1 MAPPSLR
8 LRTFGGLAVERDGVP
23 LAGIAA
29 RRRPLVLLAYVASHG
44 DVGVSRDAAC
54 ALLWPES
61 DEERARN
68 SLKQAVFALRR
79 ELGAEVLV
87 TVATTLRVDRSLIAV
102 DVLDF
107 AEALDRDDLATA
119 EALYR
124 GPFFEHGTIAGLDT
138 LERWVSG
145 ERERMARAA
154 AQLFEGLA
162 ARLAAAG
169 DAEGAVIAW
178 RRRAALDPLSTRATE
193 GLMCAL
199 RDAGD
204 RTAALE
210 QFRVHAMLVRD
221 QLESEPDPTLS
232 ELAAQIRASLTP
244 STAMRAIS
252 ASIREAAPAS
262 APATLP
268 GEAAVAQAPTGEG
281 AVARPAG
288 PAAEPAAEPAALPDL
303 PEFLRGDGVGPP
315 VEWPLPPER
324 PWWQVRQSFLFR
336 ALLALCIAALA
347 PLSLWQHGNRVDAS
361 EAVGS
366 AMLVAVLPFTEGGAE
381 QDARASRMG
390 RGIADLVSVAL
401 HGAGEWQAVPSS
413 ALMADEALRR
423 TTTVDASTARAI
435 ARRFGAG
442 RYVLGDVVVDGAR
455 VHLSASLHGARG
467 EVLAQAN
474 ATANVGRL
482 DEAAERLVI
491 GLLERQ
497 LSAPA
502 DRVARVAVRSAA
514 SLAALKAWLA
524 GDALYRDHHYGEAV
538 AAFEE
543 AERRDPGFA
552 LAYYRHASAADLLG
566 DGAAADS
573 ATARAVRHMDGLP
586 DAERVLLLA
595 WRDARLGAVER
606 AEARYE
612 ALTDDLPDHP
622 EAWFRLGELQFHAN
636 PARGRSVTDA
646 RVAFERALAADPS
659 HGQAL
664 MYLARIAALEGRLG
678 HADSLVAR
686 ARAASAGGRVMGLHA
701 ARTFAVAER
710 LLQGRALRTLER
722 AGDGDAS
729 AALGL
734 AVYHD
739 DVDGTL
745 TFARALRAAG
755 ASRELRSLAFRLEVL
770 ASAAGGQVA
779 AAGSALDSLATLDG
793 FAAHRLRA
801 MLATHPLL
809 ARAAPET
816 PRELASRLLP
826 DGAAD
831 CRHDAPRTRA
841 APLLARAPRRRRS
854 RRRGAGRGGERA
866 HGAGLPDPARS
877 RGAGPRGQSLR
888 ARRAAGR
895 PAGGGAAPAR
905 GRARGRAA
913 GPGGSAR
920 RHRRRRPVPAR
931 RAAAPARARRR
942 GGGLVP
948 VDGRAGDARAAL
960 ARAGAAAAGG
970 AGHTARRPRGCAA
983 ALPPL
988 PRALGALRSTAA
1000 ADRGGRTDAR
1010 RRSGTPQRAAGAA
1023 LGTARRHRL
1032 TRASCAPGRRAAR
1045 P

>member
-252 ASIREAAPAS
+252 ASIRRRHRHRLPRRCPARRPS
-262 APATLP
+262 RRH
-268 GEAAVAQAPTGEG
+268 
-281 AVARPAG
+281 RPAR
-288 PAAEPAAEPAALPDL
+288 EPSRARLGRRPNRRPSRPALPDL

-324 PWWQVRQSFLFR
+324 SWWQVRQSFLFR

-442 RYVLGDVVVDGAR
+442 RYVLGDVVLDGAR

-524 GDALYRDHHYGEAV
+524 GDALYRDHHL
-538 AAFEE
+538 
-543 AERRDPGFA
+543 RRGRRR
-552 LAYYRHASAADLLG
+552 LRGS
-566 DGAAADS
+566 GAA
-573 ATARAVRHMDGLP
+573 RPGLRP
-586 DAERVLLLA
+586 
-595 WRDARLGAVER
+595 
-606 AEARYE
+606 
-612 ALTDDLPDHP
+612 
-622 EAWFRLGELQFHAN
+622 
-636 PARGRSVTDA
+636 
-646 RVAFERALAADPS
+646 
-659 HGQAL
+659 
-664 MYLARIAALEGRLG
+664 
-678 HADSLVAR
+678 
-686 ARAASAGGRVMGLHA
+686 
-701 ARTFAVAER
+701 
-710 LLQGRALRTLER
+710 
-722 AGDGDAS
+722 
-729 AALGL
+729 
-734 AVYHD
+734 
-739 DVDGTL
+739 
-745 TFARALRAAG
+745 
-755 ASRELRSLAFRLEVL
+755 
-770 ASAAGGQVA
+770 
-779 AAGSALDSLATLDG
+779 
-793 FAAHRLRA
+793 
-801 MLATHPLL
+801 
-809 ARAAPET
+809 
-816 PRELASRLLP
+816 RLLP
-826 DGAAD
+826 P
-831 CRHDAPRTRA
+831 CE
-841 APLLARAPRRRRS
+841 
-854 RRRGAGRGGERA
+854 RGG
-866 HGAGLPDPARS
+866 
-877 RGAGPRGQSLR
+877 
-888 ARRAAGR
+888 
-895 PAGGGAAPAR
+895 PAG
-905 GRARGRAA
+905 
-913 GPGGSAR
+913 
-920 RHRRRRPVPAR
+920 
-931 RAAAPARARRR
+931 
-942 GGGLVP
+942 
-948 VDGRAGDARAAL
+948 
-960 ARAGAAAAGG
+960 
-970 AGHTARRPRGCAA
+970 
-983 ALPPL
+983 
-988 PRALGALRSTAA
+988 
-1000 ADRGGRTDAR
+1000 
-1010 RRSGTPQRAAGAA
+1010 
-1023 LGTARRHRL
+1023 
-1032 TRASCAPGRRAAR
+1032 
-1045 P
+1045 